1 LDLKASKLLLYSNFI
16 YKTPFGHFIVYSFVM
31 NQKELNQ
38 SINAYW
44 KQHTIFQ
51 KSLDQRSE
59 KFQSITYDGPPF
71 ASGTPHFGHGLTSA
85 MKDAILRYK
94 TMKGYK
100 VNRDR

>member
-1 LDLKASKLLLYSNFI
+1 
-16 YKTPFGHFIVYSFVM
+16 M
-31 NQKELNQ
+31 NNKELIQ
-38 SINAYW
+38 SLNAYR
-44 KQHTIFQ
+44 KEHKIFE

-71 ASGTPHFGHGLTSA
+71 ASGTPHFGHGLVGS
-85 MKDAILRYK
+85 MKDTILRYK

>member
-1 LDLKASKLLLYSNFI
+1 
-16 YKTPFGHFIVYSFVM
+16 M
-31 NQKELNQ
+31 NQKELIENL
-38 SINAYW
+38 NTYW
-44 KQHTIFQ
+44 KENKIFQ

-71 ASGTPHFGHGLTSA
+71 ASGTPHFGHGLPSS

-100 VNRDR
+100 VNRDEIVMVYQ

>member
-1 LDLKASKLLLYSNFI
+1 
-16 YKTPFGHFIVYSFVM
+16 M
-31 NQKELNQ
+31 NQKELI
-38 SINAYW
+38 SSLNAYW
-44 KQHTIFQ
+44 KEHKIFE

-71 ASGTPHFGHGLTSA
+71 ASGTPHFGHGLVGS